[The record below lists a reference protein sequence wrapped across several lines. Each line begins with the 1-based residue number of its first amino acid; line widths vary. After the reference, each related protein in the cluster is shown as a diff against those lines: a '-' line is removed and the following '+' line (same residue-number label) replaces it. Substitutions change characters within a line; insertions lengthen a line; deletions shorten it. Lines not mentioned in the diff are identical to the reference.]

1 MLRIGP
7 QQPIAAR
14 QFGAVI
20 AVGAAVNLG
29 TQQGGG

>member
-14 QFGAVI
+14 HFGAVI

-29 TQQGGG
+29 SQQSGG